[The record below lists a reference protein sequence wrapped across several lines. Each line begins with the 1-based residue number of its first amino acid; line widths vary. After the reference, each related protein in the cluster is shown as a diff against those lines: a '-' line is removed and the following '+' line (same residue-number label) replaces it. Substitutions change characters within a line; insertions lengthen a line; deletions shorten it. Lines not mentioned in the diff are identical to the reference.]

1 MDSDALRLVEIPP
14 CGEESTG
21 YEAELVVDINSS
33 GTFCFHC
40 SDRSSHRE
48 DLNQSIVY
56 LTRDDIVRL
65 IGWLQER
72 V

>member
-1 MDSDALRLVEIPP
+1 MNSDALKLVEIPP
-14 CGEESTG
+14 CGKENTG
-21 YEAELVVDINSS
+21 YEGGLVVDVNPS
-33 GTFCFHC
+33 GTFRFHC
-40 SDRSSHRE
+40 IDRSSRVE
-48 DLNQSIVY
+48 ELNQSIVY